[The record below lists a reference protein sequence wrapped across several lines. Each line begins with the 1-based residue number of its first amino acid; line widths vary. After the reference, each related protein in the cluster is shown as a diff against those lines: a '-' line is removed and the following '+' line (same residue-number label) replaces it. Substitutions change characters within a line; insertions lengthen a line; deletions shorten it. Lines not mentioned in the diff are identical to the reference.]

1 MDRDRRCPTLD
12 AALDTDRDGGCARL
26 LLQLLR
32 DGPPRDRERD
42 AAVAGPAPP
51 PLLRLPRVPP
61 LDVARLGKRDG
72 GRPALALPGGG
83 GGGGRARV
91 AAPPRDGARRRL
103 LLAGSNRLPSRGGAG
118 GWLEPPPPPNP
129 PEWAHPR
136 GCEHARGAR
145 DTERLTSP
153 TPAPPP
159 SPGVVARRVADA
171 SLAGVRPRKPLC
183 QGAALRLLAAAPP
196 LVARSC
202 SGTKGSWPVAA
213 ERASPAAA
221 APAPAPAPPRPRPLR
236 PLDEAAAACFPRG
249 HRGSW
254 VMILASGDRAWLS
267 SSSESGTPPA

>member
-42 AAVAGPAPP
+42 AAVAGPAPL
-51 PLLRLPRVPP
+51 PLMRLPRVPP

-83 GGGGRARV
+83 GGRARV
-91 AAPPRDGARRRL
+91 AAPPRDGARRRRL

-159 SPGVVARRVADA
+159 PPPGVVARRVAGT

-196 LVARSC
+196 LVARSG
-202 SGTKGSWPVAA
+202 SGTKGSWPIAA
-213 ERASPAAA
+213 ESAS
-221 APAPAPAPPRPRPLR
+221 PAPPRPRPLR
-236 PLDEAAAACFPRG
+236 PLDEAEAACFPRG

-254 VMILASGDRAWLS
+254 VMILASGDRAWPS